1 MAQLKHGFERFDD
14 RPGMALNA
22 LRHAVAA
29 RPAVDARERDSIATF
44 LTTIDTLDRPFDEHA
59 APTHVTGSA
68 IVTSSA
74 GVVLHL
80 HKRLSMWLQPGGH
93 IDAEEE
99 PWEAALR
106 EAREETGLP
115 IVATEDPP
123 GLIHVDV
130 HPGPRGHTH
139 LDLRYHFTSP
149 PVDPAPPEGES
160 PEVHWFSWRQAIA
173 MAEPGLEG
181 VLRALQPGLA
191 TIRPAVA
198 ADAPSCARVYRRS
211 KEFAI
216 PEVPEPHTEADVA
229 TWMAEVA
236 IPTMDVWV
244 ADVDGVVVGQ
254 ILRARDGRHD
264 SASDLIIDPSW
275 TGRGLDDALGARAT

>member
-1 MAQLKHGFERFDD
+1 MAQLKHGFERFED
-14 RPGMALNA
+14 RPGTPMNA

-29 RPAVDARERDSIATF
+29 RIAVDARERDSIATF

-68 IVTSSA
+68 IVTSAA

-93 IDAEEE
+93 IDEGEE

-115 IVATEDPP
+115 IVSAAADPP
-123 GLIHVDV
+123 GLLHVDV

-139 LDLRYHFTSP
+139 LDLRYHLTSAPVP
-149 PVDPAPPEGES
+149 PSPPEGES
-160 PEVHWFSWRQAIA
+160 PEVRWFSWPQAIA

-181 VLRALQPGLA
+181 PAVVGDAPGCARIYLRANAYDLTA
-191 TIRPAVA
+191 T
-198 ADAPSCARVYRRS
+198 
-211 KEFAI
+211 
-216 PEVPEPHTEADVA
+216 PESRTEAEVA
-229 TWMAEVA
+229 RWMAEEAV
-236 IPTMDVWV
+236 PGMDMWV
-244 ADVDGVVVGQ
+244 ADLDGVVVGQ
-254 ILRARDGRHD
+254 VLRAGDQC
-264 SASDLIIDPSW
+264 IDPSW
-275 TGRGLDDALGARAT
+275 IGRGLDDAFGARAT